1 MFTVADIAS
10 IYGRSFSFYVAKK
23 SRFAI
28 ESSWGSTDV
37 SWRTVTSHIMR
48 CWFGFLLLCWDGC
61 WWHRILCLK
70 TNPSE
75 AATVQR
81 NAHGARIQEALLWEN
96 LACGCDYEH
105 ADIDADSTQPLYSL
119 VCRQK
124 ICHATFVIGYDKFLR
139 GMFADGMVSGIHV
152 ERPCIWNRVK
162 HVENAKNIA
171 SLDPWPFNFVF
182 YAPAC
187 LAQSSVNPPIL
198 SIFYLHF
205 VCRCRVHHLDSLSN
219 VFLPCRWQNS
229 IYMCCCSR
237 RIENLPS
244 SIYFRIVRCWFA

>member
-61 WWHRILCLK
+61 WWHRILYLK

-162 HVENAKNIA
+162 HVENAKTLQVLIPGRSISYSMHLHAWLNLL
-171 SLDPWPFNFVF
+171 STHRF
-182 YAPAC
+182 Y
-187 LAQSSVNPPIL
+187 Q
-198 SIFYLHF
+198 F
-205 VCRCRVHHLDSLSN
+205 
-219 VFLPCRWQNS
+219 S
-229 IYMCCCSR
+229 IY
-237 RIENLPS
+237 ILFVVAE
-244 SIYFRIVRCWFA
+244 SII